1 MHETYLISVSWVQ
14 WTSIWHSLVT
24 SSGPI
29 VQSLRLK
36 QTKHWEV
43 KTCVNQRIL
52 PALSWFKRAMAPKY
66 SIILCVTM
74 IQTHQLSL
82 DTGQHLHLLSIV
94 LVLPEQ
100 GSSTRCLPSLSPR
113 KKLHIPS
120 RDTSWQASMG
130 WKRYP
135 AWSVYHY
142 LGVEATPTQHRQAKD
157 TICFHIYTCSIP
169 SLSKE
174 GMLLTQLPLGYDCDP
189 LVAPQTEHL
198 LVWVDTS

>member
-1 MHETYLISVSWVQ
+1 MNLYLWAGETDRQTSCWVHDTYSISVSWVQ

-43 KTCVNQRIL
+43 ETCVNQRIL

-66 SIILCVTM
+66 SIILGVTM

-100 GSSTRCLPSLSPR
+100 GSSMRCLLSPSPR
-113 KKLHIPS
+113 KKLQKPPWV
-120 RDTSWQASMG
+120 TSWQASMG
-130 WKRYP
+130 WM
-135 AWSVYHY
+135 
-142 LGVEATPTQHRQAKD
+142 Q
-157 TICFHIYTCSIP
+157 
-169 SLSKE
+169 
-174 GMLLTQLPLGYDCDP
+174 
-189 LVAPQTEHL
+189 
-198 LVWVDTS
+198 